1 MHLPSS
7 FRSIFLSKKVMGRP
21 PPPTCIKEY
30 KMLRTTLARSLHVIV
45 WATRCFLRMKV
56 DAILDTGAISQS
68 YEILRI

>member
-7 FRSIFLSKKVMGRP
+7 FRSIFLSKKVMGR

-45 WATRCFLRMKV
+45 WATRRSLRMKV
-56 DAILDTGAISQS
+56 DTILDTGAISQS
-68 YEILRI
+68 YERLRI